1 MTTYKDSTLISI
13 AKVVGLDKKED
24 RIFIEFPNGN
34 TAILLDADQSDLDIG
49 SIISIDTN
57 SNYLGIAPAEMWPD
71 PTVCGIVR
79 LKLEDITIIDTG
91 GRWVTVPTAS
101 VPYTVGNTVEVK
113 ASKGVLRVLSD
124 TPIKLIDLPAID
136 ETVINNFKIPFNE
149 RSKITFDDF
158 GGLQEVV
165 NRAKQLIEV
174 SLNNKDRL
182 QRIGSTPI
190 KGVLFTGEPG
200 TGKTMLAKIIA
211 NNTDSTFYEVKGP
224 EIVSKWYGQ
233 SEEILRRI
241 FQDAQNEKQAIIF
254 FDEID
259 SIAGQRDSE
268 SHEASRRI
276 VAQLLTLMDGFSPS
290 DNIVVIATSN
300 RPQDIDIALRRP
312 GRFDWEIKF
321 PLPNDNDRVL
331 ILQTISR
338 RMKTS
343 GEMPHVLIA
352 KNTNGWSAADLKAI
366 WTEAALLAVEE
377 KREMIIIEDYIGG
390 FERVK
395 LQKMTAS

>member
-1 MTTYKDSTLISI
+1 MTTYKDSAFINI
-13 AKVVGLDKKED
+13 AKIVGIDKNENH
-24 RIFIEFPNGN
+24 IFIEFPNGN
-34 TAILLDADQSDLDIG
+34 TAILLDADQYDLKIG
-49 SIISIDTN
+49 SIIFIDTN
-57 SNYLGIAPAEMWPD
+57 SNYIGVAPSEMWPD
-71 PTVCGIVR
+71 ASFCGIVR

-101 VPYTVGNTVEVK
+101 VSYTVGNTVEVK
-113 ASKGVLRVLSD
+113 VSKGVLRVLSD
-124 TPIKLIDLPAID
+124 APIKLIDLPAID

-149 RSKITFDDF
+149 RSKLTFDDF

-174 SLNNKDRL
+174 SLKNKRL
-182 QRIGSTPI
+182 LQDIGSTPI

-200 TGKTMLAKIIA
+200 TGKTMLARIIA
-211 NNTDSTFYEVKGP
+211 NNTNSAFYEIKGP

-233 SEEILRRI
+233 SEEILRKI
-241 FQDAQNEKQAIIF
+241 FQDAQNEEQAIIF

-276 VAQLLTLMDGFSPS
+276 VAQLLTLMDGFSS
-290 DNIVVIATSN
+290 NDNIVVIATSN
-300 RPQDIDIALRRP
+300 RPQDIDVALRRP

-321 PLPNDNDRVL
+321 PLPNYDDRVL

-338 RMKTS
+338 QRKTS
-343 GEMPHVLIA
+343 GKMPHEYIA
-352 KNTNGWSAADLKAI
+352 KKTNGWSAADLKAI
-366 WTEAALLAVEE
+366 WVEAALLAVEE
-377 KREMIIIEDYIGG
+377 KRGKIIVEDYIGG

-395 LQKMTAS
+395 HQKMSAS